1 MIVPARRL
9 GAGLLATA
17 AVGAAALGLSACGGS
32 SSSDAAAAATP
43 ATTAAATPATT
54 AAATAADHALD
65 VTLGAPSELAMTVS
79 ATRVAAGK
87 VTFHVTNSGSVTHE
101 MVVIRTPTPSG
112 DLPMQSGEAS
122 EAGSAGETGDMT
134 AGTST
139 DLKLTLPAGHYA
151 LICNLPGHYAG
162 GMHTDLTVG

>member
-9 GAGLLATA
+9 GAGPLAPA
-17 AVGAAALGLSACGGS
+17 PAGAAALALPAGGGPSA
-32 SSSDAAAAATP
+32 AAPAAAATP
-43 ATTAAATPATT
+43 APPAAATPATT

-139 DLKLTLPAGHYA
+139 DLTLTLPAGHYA